1 MDHAW
6 YDRQRRTDWIE
17 APYHKHHIF
26 FCDSAFCWPCSV
38 LNLLSFPFSFNP
50 LSLFFSIIMGNARSA
65 LQRNSRKQNQS
76 PLQPTR
82 AMSISSGSVPGSVS
96 SGAKATQSRIIG
108 GREFHT
114 EEKSVYVL
122 AKDDEEKD
130 RLHEV

>member
-1 MDHAW
+1 
-6 YDRQRRTDWIE
+6 
-17 APYHKHHIF
+17 
-26 FCDSAFCWPCSV
+26 
-38 LNLLSFPFSFNP
+38 
-50 LSLFFSIIMGNARSA
+50 MGNARSA
-65 LQRNSRKQNQS
+65 LQRNAKRQNQS
-76 PLQPTR
+76 PLQPTN
-82 AMSISSGSVPGSVS
+82 ATSISSGSVPGSAS

>member
-1 MDHAW
+1 
-6 YDRQRRTDWIE
+6 
-17 APYHKHHIF
+17 
-26 FCDSAFCWPCSV
+26 
-38 LNLLSFPFSFNP
+38 
-50 LSLFFSIIMGNARSA
+50 MGNARST
-65 LQRNSRKQNQS
+65 LQRNSKREKHET
-76 PLQPTR
+76 QPTK
-82 AMSISSGSVPGSVS
+82 AMSASSGSVPGSAY